1 MTALS
6 SQNDSRKIPERLAF
20 TLDNPVRRFLDPPER
35 LIGKLAVNPDDTVLD
50 FGCGPGYFLI
60 PLAQVARRAIGVD
73 VSPRMLEK
81 ASRKAKKKGVSVEL
95 LQSDGTGIR
104 LEDGSVDLILLN
116 HVFHEVDDKPRVL
129 GEFRRILKP
138 LGRLAIVER
147 TREPGR
153 LMGNMGPP
161 VVDEKRLIGEIQ
173 QAGFRFAE
181 TIAHGNASIVI
192 SQKA

>member
-1 MTALS
+1 LC
-6 SQNDSRKIPERLAF
+6 SQHDSRKIPERLAF
-20 TLDNPVRRFLDPPER
+20 TLDNPVRRYLDPPER
-35 LIGKLAVNPDDTVLD
+35 LIGKLGINPDDAVID

-60 PLAQVARRAIGVD
+60 PLAKVARRAIGVD
-73 VSPRMLEK
+73 VSSRMLEK

-104 LEDGSVDLILLN
+104 LEDSSVDLIFLN

-129 GEFRRILKP
+129 GEFHRILKP

-153 LMGNMGPP
+153 LLSNMGPP
-161 VVDEKRLIGEIQ
+161 MVDEKRLIGEIQ
-173 QAGFRFAE
+173 QAGFRFAQ
-181 TIAHGNASIVI
+181 TIAHRNATIVI
-192 SQKA
+192 SQKG

>member
-1 MTALS
+1 MS
-6 SQNDSRKIPERLAF
+6 SQNDSRKIPDRLAF
-20 TLDNPVRRFLDPPER
+20 TLDNPVRRFLDQPEQ
-35 LIGKLAVNPDDTVLD
+35 LIGKLGVNPDDTVLD

-81 ASRKAKKKGVSVEL
+81 GSRKAKEKGVSVEL

-104 LEDGSVDLILLN
+104 LEDGSVDLIFLN

-153 LMGNMGPP
+153 LLGNMGPP

-173 QAGFRFAE
+173 QAGFRFAQ
-181 TIAHGNASIVI
+181 TIAHRNTSIVI

>member
-1 MTALS
+1 VRALS

-20 TLDNPVRRFLDPPER
+20 TLDNPIRRYLDPPER

-95 LQSDGTGIR
+95 LQNDGTGIR
-104 LEDGSVDLILLN
+104 LEDGSVDLIFLN

-147 TREPGR
+147 TRDSGR

-173 QAGFRFAE
+173 QAGFRFAQ